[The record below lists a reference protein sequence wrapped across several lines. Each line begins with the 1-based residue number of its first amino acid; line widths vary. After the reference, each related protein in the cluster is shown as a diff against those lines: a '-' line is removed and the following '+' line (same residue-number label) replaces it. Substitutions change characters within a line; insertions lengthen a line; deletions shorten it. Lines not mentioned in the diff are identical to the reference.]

1 MKQKDNRA
9 AAAAYV
15 KWPVIRLPSSSRG
28 SGRNAPA
35 AMVDVAGT
43 VSVAVGPPT
52 YRSLGTPT
60 DRGKSYIR
68 VSEKY
73 LRDLPIGGAHACS
86 K

>member
-43 VSVAVGPPT
+43 VSVAVAPWVPPPIAEN
-52 YRSLGTPT
+52 PT
-60 DRGKSYIR
+60 FV
-68 VSEKY
+68 VSAKC
-73 LRDLPIGGAHACS
+73 LSDLPIGGAHACS